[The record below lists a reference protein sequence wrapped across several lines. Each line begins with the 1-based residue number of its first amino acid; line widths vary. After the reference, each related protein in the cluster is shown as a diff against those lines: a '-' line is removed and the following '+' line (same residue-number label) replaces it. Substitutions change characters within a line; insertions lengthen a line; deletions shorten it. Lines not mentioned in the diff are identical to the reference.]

1 MFEKVKKLTENCSCG
16 KKHSLMTEEFAI
28 SDDAEQLMSEYLAK
42 NGYKNPVLLCD
53 ENTVKFTDRIKSR
66 INVKA
71 SLNLPHNAHA
81 TEIFAS
87 QAEDFVKTEAPD
99 VLIACGSGSIH
110 DITRYAAHSMK
121 VPFVSYS
128 TAASVDGFVSGVAA
142 MTWYSQK
149 LTFEAVPPKA
159 VFASPEVFVTAPE
172 RLTASGVGDVLGK
185 YNSLFDWK
193 IAKIVTGEYYCP
205 ELVAIEYEAV
215 EELVEAIKRRSA
227 ISKTEYT
234 SKVMYA
240 LLLSGIAMQ
249 LAGNSRPASGAEHH
263 MSHLWEMH
271 LINSEVDALHG
282 EKVAVGLLEV
292 TKIYKKVISEG
303 IDFDKIDKIDLK
315 CVFDR
320 NRISDVYGKQTD
332 ATLKEN
338 LPGGD
343 ISSSSLAQI
352 KITDRAEI
360 NRRIAEAARSLPS
373 AEEMKELCRLASVP
387 TAPEQIGLPAGEEFV
402 KKSLKFAPYVRNR
415 ITLLKILSAADII

>member
-1 MFEKVKKLTENCSCG
+1 MFEKVRELTENCSCG
-16 KKHSLMTEEFAI
+16 KKHSLMTDEFAI
-28 SDDAEQLMSEYLAK
+28 SDDAEQLMAEYLAK
-42 NGYKNPVLLCD
+42 NGYKNPAVICD
-53 ENTVKFTDRIKSR
+53 ENTAKFTDRIKAKTA
-66 INVKA
+66 VK
-71 SLNLPHNAHA
+71 STLTLPHDAHA
-81 TEIFAS
+81 TEIFAAK
-87 QAEDFVKTEAPD
+87 AEDFIRAESPD

-121 VPFVSYS
+121 LPFVSYP

-185 YNSLFDWK
+185 YNSLLDWK
-193 IAKIVTGEYYCP
+193 IGEIFTGEYYCT
-205 ELVAIEYEAV
+205 ELSAIEYEAAQ
-215 EELVEAIKRRSA
+215 ELVEAIKHRA
-227 ISKTEYT
+227 EISKTEYT
-234 SKVMYA
+234 TKVMYA

-292 TKIYKKVISEG
+292 TKTYKKAIAEG
-303 IDFDKIDKIDLK
+303 IDFDKIEKIDLNRM
-315 CVFDR
+315 FDR
-320 NRISDVYGKQTD
+320 DRISSVYGKLTD
-332 ATLKEN
+332 ATIKEN
-338 LPGGD
+338 LPGGELN
-343 ISSSSLAQI
+343 SSSLAKI
-352 KITDRAEI
+352 KISDRDEI
-360 NRRIAEAARSLPS
+360 NRRIAEAADLLPS
-373 AEEMKELCRLASVP
+373 ADEMEKLCRLASVP
-387 TAPEQIGLPAGEEFV
+387 TSLEQIGLPGGEEFI